1 MVPQDYNTVQPHN
14 EEYSRID
21 ISDTK
26 RQQLL
31 LTDYTITTCEAYG
44 RKSGTSTYTEGYEL
58 DHGVAYS
65 YVSKTSAKTDV
76 CENRDYKITTCEAY
90 GRKSGAST
98 PTDDYE
104 LDYADDYSY
113 VGSTNANSDI
123 PAYDT
128 HQQSTGDYRM
138 SACEAYETNTGT
150 SDLTPSDDYE
160 QEHGAAYSYVTT
172 TLAHLQGVQTQSRS
186 PWCLFKRR

>member
-1 MVPQDYNTVQPHN
+1 M
-14 EEYSRID
+14 ES
-21 ISDTK
+21 
-26 RQQLL
+26 
-31 LTDYTITTCEAYG
+31 
-44 RKSGTSTYTEGYEL
+44 YER
-58 DHGVAYS
+58 DRDVAYS

-76 CENRDYKITTCEAY
+76 CENGDYKITTCEAY

-104 LDYADDYSY
+104 LDYAGVYSY
-113 VGSTNANSDI
+113 VVSTNANSDI

-128 HQQSTGDYRM
+128 RQQSTGDYRM

-150 SDLTPSDDYE
+150 SELSPSDDYE

-186 PWCLFKRR
+186 GAFSRGDDHSLKQREQGQKETTEEEEEVYNKYLLILIVSNL